1 MEGIKKNLE
10 ERSKKTIS
18 VLKEAGFEMAFI
30 GGGRKVTKGIDKF
43 KIPRITIHKDTSL
56 NSYINYVS

>member
-1 MEGIKKNLE
+1 
-10 ERSKKTIS
+10 
-18 VLKEAGFEMAFI
+18 MAFI